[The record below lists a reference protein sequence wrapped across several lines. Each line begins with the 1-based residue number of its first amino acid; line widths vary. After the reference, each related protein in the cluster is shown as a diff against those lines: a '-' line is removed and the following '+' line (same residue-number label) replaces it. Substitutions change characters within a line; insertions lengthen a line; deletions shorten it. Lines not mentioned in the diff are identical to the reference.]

1 MSNINQENQEFCSK
15 IEQVI
20 FKDPGNRGISKTFQ
34 PGNLYKAANNILLT
48 EKTKKSYILTG
59 FCCMNNTCETDGPLS
74 SAILCKILKELNY
87 DSSILCDTPSE
98 KVVKASAE
106 LYKLP
111 VTVKDSSDKVLEEDK
126 NIGFMVSIERP
137 GRSEKTNDYRT
148 CKARDI
154 SNVTSS
160 LDLLFPNIKD
170 NKKVDYLT
178 ISVGDGG
185 NEVGTGN
192 IIDLIKQN
200 VPMGEDICT
209 ISSCDILIMTG
220 VSNWGGIAIAAA
232 LSILANNKEIGQKFI
247 EINNTQKD
255 ILQNMVNN
263 GSYDGISGKVCMKVD
278 GMDFDKEHT
287 EINKAIEEIVKQ
299 KYNL

>member
-20 FKDPGNRGISKTFQ
+20 FKLPGNRGISKTFQ

-192 IIDLIKQN
+192 IIEYANYKIVYKKYASLY
-200 VPMGEDICT
+200 
-209 ISSCDILIMTG
+209 LIMG
-220 VSNWGGIAIAAA
+220 IDSDENELSMLELIHLFVELLDKYFGSVCELDIVYNFYKVYAILDEFIIGGEICETSR
-232 LSILANNKEIGQKFI
+232 LNIL
-247 EINNTQKD
+247 
-255 ILQNMVNN
+255 M
-263 GSYDGISGKVCMKVD
+263 
-278 GMDFDKEHT
+278 
-287 EINKAIEEIVKQ
+287 KQ
-299 KYNL
+299 KELESLE